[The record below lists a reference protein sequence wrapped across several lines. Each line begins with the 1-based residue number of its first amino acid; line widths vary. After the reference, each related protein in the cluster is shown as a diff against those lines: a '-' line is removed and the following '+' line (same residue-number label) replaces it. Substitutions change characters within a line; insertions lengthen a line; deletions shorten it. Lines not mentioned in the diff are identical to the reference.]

1 MANVKKDTSNL
12 EIISQLTETERL
24 KRDVYRPDMEKLQ
37 LFTKMLRT
45 DMLLKKAVVRHK

>member
-1 MANVKKDTSNL
+1 MAKAEKNITNSENIL
-12 EIISQLTETERL
+12 QLTETERL

-45 DMLLKKAVVRHK
+45 NMLLKKAVIRHK